1 MSCVVDDDSNEIDAR
16 PIESELYFPGDL
28 EANAA
33 SAMISAKMVSAS
45 NAGVVG
51 STSSN
56 DGELCPKDNEGV
68 VDAMMLLG
76 RFCRDSGC
84 GVHCVF
90 GGGYCMEALP
100 DDKDD
105 TNECRLVLVDGL
117 KCSNSCIWYMQ
128 SK

>member
-1 MSCVVDDDSNEIDAR
+1 MLFCVDDDSNEIDAR

-28 EANAA
+28 EASAA
-33 SAMISAKMVSAS
+33 SAMISAKTVSAS

-51 STSSN
+51 STSSS

-68 VDAMMLLG
+68 ESLMLSG
-76 RFCRDSGC
+76 RLCSGSGC

-117 KCSNSCIWYMQ
+117 KCSNSCT
-128 SK
+128 